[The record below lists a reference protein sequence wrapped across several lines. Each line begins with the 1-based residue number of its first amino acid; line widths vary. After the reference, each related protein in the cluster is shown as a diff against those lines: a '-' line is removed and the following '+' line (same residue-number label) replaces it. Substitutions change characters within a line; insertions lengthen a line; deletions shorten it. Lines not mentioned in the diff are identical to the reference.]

1 MEDKRLKDLL
11 VPPDGV
17 KPAWYQQ
24 RGRDFERILV
34 QMFSKED
41 MAPSTSMRPSGEEI
55 DGSFSIENSF
65 FLLEAKWHKTP
76 IPASSLYS
84 FKGKVDGKLIGTI
97 GVFFS
102 MSDYSK
108 DAIDALLSGKELNLI
123 LFGHTDLCLIDA
135 GEVTMRDAMRAK
147 LRYAANYGQ
156 PFYPLETYLNASKQ
170 ENKSSKTNNLAAKD
184 WKILVEGEQDVRTIQ
199 ALLERFEIEVN
210 YSVIPAGGQL
220 AIAQLAETISKTSNV
235 NVATI
240 ITPLPNPETQREQI
254 NKLNTLAEEVIV
266 LSQEIEEWLENFV
279 SAEYYNAT
287 CMLTNRNGKM
297 ARRYARNSDLDLLL
311 SNTPSF
317 SALIEKMRAN
327 KKC

>member
-1 MEDKRLKDLL
+1 MEFKRLKDLL
-11 VPPDGV
+11 VPPDGAQ
-17 KPAWYQQ
+17 PAWYQQ

-34 QMFSKED
+34 QLFSKED
-41 MAPSTSMRPSGEEI
+41 MTPSTSMRPSGEEI
-55 DGSFSIENSF
+55 DGSFSIENRF

-108 DAIDALLSGKELNLI
+108 EAIDALLSGKELNLI
-123 LFGHTDLCLIDA
+123 LFGHTDLCLIDE

-156 PFYPLETYLNASKQ
+156 PFYPLETYLSAYKQ
-170 ENKSSKTNNLAAKD
+170 RSKSSKTNNLVAKD

-210 YSVIPAGGQL
+210 YNV
-220 AIAQLAETISKTSNV
+220 SK
-235 NVATI
+235 
-240 ITPLPNPETQREQI
+240 
-254 NKLNTLAEEVIV
+254 
-266 LSQEIEEWLENFV
+266 
-279 SAEYYNAT
+279 
-287 CMLTNRNGKM
+287 
-297 ARRYARNSDLDLLL
+297 
-311 SNTPSF
+311 
-317 SALIEKMRAN
+317 
-327 KKC
+327 

>member
-1 MEDKRLKDLL
+1 M
-11 VPPDGV
+11 
-17 KPAWYQQ
+17 
-24 RGRDFERILV
+24 
-34 QMFSKED
+34 
-41 MAPSTSMRPSGEEI
+41 
-55 DGSFSIENSF
+55 
-65 FLLEAKWHKTP
+65 
-76 IPASSLYS
+76 
-84 FKGKVDGKLIGTI
+84 
-97 GVFFS
+97 
-102 MSDYSK
+102 
-108 DAIDALLSGKELNLI
+108 
-123 LFGHTDLCLIDA
+123 
-135 GEVTMRDAMRAK
+135 
-147 LRYAANYGQ
+147 
-156 PFYPLETYLNASKQ
+156 
-170 ENKSSKTNNLAAKD
+170 
-184 WKILVEGEQDVRTIQ
+184 
-199 ALLERFEIEVN
+199 
-210 YSVIPAGGQL
+210 